1 MFEIGDIVLLVSS
14 AKIGVV
20 HKLDPDMLVITS
32 DKTIKIDNINDV
44 DLLVSYK
51 TMLQQF
57 KRGILKCC

>member
-14 AKIGVV
+14 VKIGVV

-32 DKTIKIDNINDV
+32 DRTIKIDDINDV

>member
-20 HKLDPDMLVITS
+20 HKLNPDMLVITS
-32 DKTIKIDNINDV
+32 DKTIKIDDINDV

>member
-14 AKIGVV
+14 VKIGIV

-32 DKTIKIDNINDV
+32 DKTIKIDDINDV

>member
-14 AKIGVV
+14 VKIGVV

-32 DKTIKIDNINDV
+32 DKTIKIDDINDV
-44 DLLVSYK
+44 DLIVSYK

>member
-32 DKTIKIDNINDV
+32 DKTIKIDDINDV

>member
-14 AKIGVV
+14 VKIGVV
-20 HKLDPDMLVITS
+20 HKLDPDMLVIMS
-32 DKTIKIDNINDV
+32 DKTIKIDDINDV

>member
-14 AKIGVV
+14 VKIGVV

-32 DKTIKIDNINDV
+32 DKTIKIDDINDV
-44 DLLVSYK
+44 DLLVSCK

>member
-14 AKIGVV
+14 VKIGVV

-32 DKTIKIDNINDV
+32 DKTIKIDDINDV

>member
-1 MFEIGDIVLLVSS
+1 MFEIGDIILLVSS
-14 AKIGVV
+14 VKIGVV

-32 DKTIKIDNINDV
+32 DKTIKIDDINDV

>member
-14 AKIGVV
+14 VKIGVV
-20 HKLDPDMLVITS
+20 HKLNPDMLVITS
-32 DKTIKIDNINDV
+32 DKTIKIDDINDV

>member
-44 DLLVSYK
+44 DLLVTYK